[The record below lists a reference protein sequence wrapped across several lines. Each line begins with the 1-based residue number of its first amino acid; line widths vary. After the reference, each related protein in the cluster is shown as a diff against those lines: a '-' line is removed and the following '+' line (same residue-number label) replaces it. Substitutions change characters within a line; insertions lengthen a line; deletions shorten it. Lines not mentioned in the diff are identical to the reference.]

1 MERLIVTTPA
11 MFLPMLAEASLD
23 PTAMGWIDLVRT
35 LGIAGIL
42 AWYLYHTTTVTLP
55 KLNEKY
61 TESVQK
67 ISDTNN
73 ATVQRICKEFQDS
86 IKEERDARREEVADL
101 KATIRCRNYLPNHPI
116 DIGNGQP
123 IARSENH

>member
-1 MERLIVTTPA
+1 MERLIVTSPA
-11 MFLPMLAEASLD
+11 MFLPVLAEASLD

-73 ATVQRICKEFQDS
+73 ATVQKICKEFQDS
-86 IKEERDARREEVADL
+86 IKEEREARREEVADL
-101 KATIRCRNYLPNHPI
+101 KSTIRCRSFAAIQPVDLGNHSSI
-116 DIGNGQP
+116 T
-123 IARSENH
+123 RSENH